1 MPWRNHIFFGRDI
14 ASITLAVSLD
24 LQLTVLT
31 LVQPERSE
39 HLYILAIPSHM
50 TNVEFYQF
58 MGTFLQ
64 NVKEIRFVRW
74 ITDPNLLNEIWIM
87 EK

>member
-1 MPWRNHIFFGRDI
+1 M
-14 ASITLAVSLD
+14 LAVSLD
-24 LQLTVLT
+24 LQLTVLI

-50 TNVEFYQF
+50 TNAEFYQF

-64 NVKEIRFVRW
+64 NVKEIRFVR
-74 ITDPNLLNEIWIM
+74 
-87 EK
+87 